1 MTLQAQ
7 DPVLNEAAIR
17 LGVAMRQTEDE
28 LTRNMLAATASF
40 IDCTAGVNG
49 DSPTEITRPDI
60 NKVVRTL
67 MQNNAYTILEGIEG
81 EDRFGTAPVRS
92 AYFALASNQLLSDLD
107 NVAGFINKV
116 QYPSPMRALE
126 SEWGAAGNLRFLTS
140 SIGSVTQNASV
151 NGADVY
157 NVFCVGKITADVK
170 SSLIDLELLNG
181 QQGASFIA
189 A

>member
-1 MTLQAQ
+1 M
-7 DPVLNEAAIR
+7 
-17 LGVAMRQTEDE
+17 
-28 LTRNMLAATASF
+28 
-40 IDCTAGVNG
+40 
-49 DSPTEITRPDI
+49 
-60 NKVVRTL
+60 
-67 MQNNAYTILEGIEG
+67 
-81 EDRFGTAPVRS
+81 VRS